1 MGLAKPDKKS
11 RDRGEIDMSEET
23 LRSQLYGAYKNRAM
37 MYYHIFQ
44 ELKREVGD
52 ERAAEI
58 MKRGIYN
65 RGLEIGDKYKKFSP
79 ADLEGLRD
87 AFLAGSADQGN
98 MFRPEVVRC
107 DGEGLDI
114 QMRSC
119 PLKEAYEEAG
129 LSDEEIAT
137 MCKIAAVVDYG
148 TFEGAGFRFYAD
160 TWKPGEE
167 GCCRLHIRPG
177 K

>member
-1 MGLAKPDKKS
+1 MRPKKS
-11 RDRGEIDMSEET
+11 GRSVMVEQI
-23 LRSQLYGAYKNRAM
+23 LREQLYGAYKSRGM
-37 MYYHIFQ
+37 MYYHIFR
-44 ELKREVGD
+44 ELRKEVGSD
-52 ERAAEI
+52 KAAEI

-65 RGLEIGDKYKKFSP
+65 RGLEIGKKYKEFAP
-79 ADLEGLRD
+79 ADLEGLKK
-87 AFLAGSADQGN
+87 AFLSSSADQGN
-98 MFRPEVVRC
+98 MFRPEVIRC
-107 DGEGLDI
+107 DEKGLDI
-114 QMRSC
+114 HMRSC

-137 MCKIAAVVDYG
+137 MCDIAAVVDYG
-148 TFEGAGFRFYAD
+148 TFEGAGFRFFAH